1 MKEFYGRKISRRI
14 SPKDIEDLND
24 SEFFLNQ
31 KNIKL
36 KIKEIKSLFNC
47 FNLEIGFGNGDNII
61 YQAQKNE
68 KDCFLG
74 CDPFLNGSIK
84 LMKKTEKNKFKNLYF
99 SNLDFKNFY
108 EYIKKVKFSKIFILF
123 PDPWPKKKHKKR
135 RLINSEF
142 VRKISSI
149 CKVKSLIY
157 VSTDDQD
164 YQREILEIFFKEKR
178 FKISPISIDKDFSE
192 RFNISKT
199 KYFKRAQNSERKSFM
214 TIFKY
219 KNLKN

>member
-14 SPKDIEDLND
+14 STKDIEDLNN
-24 SEFFLNQ
+24 SEFFLNHN
-31 KNIKL
+31 NIKF
-36 KIKEIKSLFNC
+36 KIKKIKPLFSC
-47 FNLEIGFGNGDNII
+47 FNLEIGFGTGDNII
-61 YQAQKNE
+61 YQAQKNL

-84 LMKKTEKNKFKNLYF
+84 LSQKTEKDKFNNLYF
-99 SNLDFKNFY
+99 SNLDFKSFY
-108 EYIKKVKFSKIFILF
+108 EYIKKIKFSKIFILF

-149 CKVKSLIY
+149 CKIKSLIY
-157 VSTDDQD
+157 VSTDHED
-164 YQREILEIFFKEKR
+164 YQKQILEIFFKEKS
-178 FKISPISIDKDFSE
+178 FNIFPINMNTDFSK
-192 RFNISKT
+192 RFDISTT
-199 KYFKRAQNSERKSFM
+199 KYFKRAENSKRKSFM

>member
-1 MKEFYGRKISRRI
+1 M
-14 SPKDIEDLND
+14 
-24 SEFFLNQ
+24 NQ

-36 KIKEIKSLFNC
+36 KIKEIKPLFNF

-61 YQAQKNE
+61 YQAQNNE

-108 EYIKKVKFSKIFILF
+108 EYIKKVKLSKIFILF

-149 CKVKSLIY
+149 CKIKSLIY

-164 YQREILEIFFKEKR
+164 YQREILEIFFKEKI
-178 FKISPISIDKDFSE
+178 FKISPIILIKIFLKDLIYQKSNTLKE
-192 RFNISKT
+192 HKNRKKT
-199 KYFKRAQNSERKSFM
+199 M

-219 KNLKN
+219 KNLKIN

>member
-1 MKEFYGRKISRRI
+1 MKEFYGRKISRSI
-14 SPKDIEDLND
+14 STKNITDLNN

-36 KIKEIKSLFNC
+36 KIKEIRPSFSC

-61 YQAQKNE
+61 YQAQNNLN
-68 KDCFLG
+68 DCFLG

-84 LMKKTEKNKFKNLYF
+84 IMKKTEKNKFNNLYF
-99 SNLDFKNFY
+99 SNLDFKSFY
-108 EYIKKVKFSKIFILF
+108 EYIKKIKFSKIFILF

-142 VRKISSI
+142 VKKIHSI
-149 CKVKSLIY
+149 CKIKSLIY
-157 VSTDDQD
+157 VYTDDED
-164 YQREILEIFFKEKR
+164 YQKEILEIFSKEKG
-178 FKISPISIDKDFSE
+178 FKTSFINIDTDFPE
-192 RFNISKT
+192 RFNISTT
-199 KYFKRAQNSERKSFM
+199 KYFRRAQNSQRKSFM